1 MNQDRDLLISTIN
14 KTIIEIK
21 KVKDELKENKT
32 QIDGIKALRA
42 RLYELERALGPRRD
56 WFAEKLCSLD
66 VLMNEL
72 LVFKFKIISN
82 SVDEMFNII
91 EKNLIDGMSLS
102 MISKEKGELYID
114 NQKIGS
120 VEVKNEAEHILKIK
134 AEILGICDEF
144 QVHDPNRMFSIIS
157 FINTKYNYYS
167 TTEKKN

>member
-1 MNQDRDLLISTIN
+1 MNQDRDLLISAIN

-32 QIDGIKALRA
+32 QIDEIKALRA

-56 WFAEKLCSLD
+56 WFAEKLSSLE

-72 LVFKFKIISN
+72 LAFKFKIISN

-114 NQKIGS
+114 NQKVGC
-120 VEVKNEAEHILKIK
+120 VEVKKEAEHILKIT
-134 AEILGICDEF
+134 AEVLGINDEF
-144 QVHDPNRMFSIIS
+144 QVDDPNRMYSIIS

-167 TTEKKN
+167 TTRQN